1 MAGVPAAIDF
11 VPNLDAPSAPVLG
24 DNTQSL
30 IARLTEQVSKQV
42 SCDDECQANNTS
54 DALRAAWKLADTRYK
69 QGESFVRE
77 LHRKYLNQAM
87 GESKANDYLA
97 EQFKAVAIKDV
108 KDEVARVSEENSENA
123 ADISTLRVLSR
134 TGQSLQ
140 KLNSRLAAE
149 NKELSKAH
157 RSTIAEVQTNDQ
169 RVVYGEAAKAW
180 AVFYYWI
187 ALTVYFA
194 AYVVFLWKGPFM
206 QDPEGSGYATRR
218 GWVMPLALLALGIFS
233 RSITNMLMS
242 AYGYFSW
249 VLSNRGPKDA
259 YVDMR

>member
-1 MAGVPAAIDF
+1 MPNAPEPINF
-11 VPNLDAPSAPVLG
+11 IPNLDAPSEPVLG
-24 DNTQSL
+24 SNTQGL
-30 IARLTEQVSKQV
+30 IARLTKQVSEQVSG
-42 SCDDECQANNTS
+42 DDECQKQNTS
-54 DALRAAWKLADTRYK
+54 DALRAAWKQAENRYNR
-69 QGESFVRE
+69 GESFVRE
-77 LHRKYLNQAM
+77 LRRKYLNQSM
-87 GESKANDYLA
+87 GQIKASDYLA
-97 EQFKAVAIKDV
+97 EEFKVIAIKDV
-108 KDEVARVSEENSENA
+108 KDEVARVSQDNSENTA
-123 ADISTLRVLSR
+123 SLSTLQVLSR

-140 KLNSRLAAE
+140 RLNSSLAAE

-187 ALTVYFA
+187 ALTLYFA
-194 AYVVFLWKGPFM
+194 VYVVFLWKGPFM

-218 GWVMPLALLALGIFS
+218 GWVLPLVLLALGIFS

-242 AYGYFSW
+242 AYEYVSW
-249 VLSNRGPKDA
+249 LLSNRGPKDA